1 MNWKISWKSTL
12 RPCEFCCIAARPAY
26 FPNFIY
32 LYLTGCRLLKWT
44 YKIEKLTWSQFWNKV
59 WAFHGLLSASP
70 KMGWWSESR
79 DVELNEFKFSLA
91 SRKMLFN
98 LRRNKTWSKRG
109 KKGRN
114 WPFSTKMRH
123 ISLSKYWSKSQQ
135 FYWFTLEFL
144 LSQLNWI
151 DHAAWGQVCQNQ
163 GVWRTIRPKLEKKL
177 QKHFGFFLRN
187 MSEFCTE
194 SLITLLLYRLH
205 TANRWCFRKGL

>member
-98 LRRNKTWSKRG
+98 LRRNKAWSKRG
-109 KKGRN
+109 KKEEIGHFRQK
-114 WPFSTKMRH
+114 WG
-123 ISLSKYWSKSQQ
+123 I
-135 FYWFTLEFL
+135 FL
-144 LSQLNWI
+144 FQNTEAKANNSIDLPWNSCWVSWI
-151 DHAAWGQVCQNQ
+151 G
-163 GVWRTIRPKLEKKL
+163 
-177 QKHFGFFLRN
+177 
-187 MSEFCTE
+187 
-194 SLITLLLYRLH
+194 LITRHEVKYAKTRESGGPFDPSLKRNCKNISASFWETCRNFVQSL
-205 TANRWCFRKGL
+205 W

>member
-1 MNWKISWKSTL
+1 MVK
-12 RPCEFCCIAARPAY
+12 
-26 FPNFIY
+26 
-32 LYLTGCRLLKWT
+32 TG
-44 YKIEKLTWSQFWNKV
+44 E
-59 WAFHGLLSASP
+59 
-70 KMGWWSESR
+70 
-79 DVELNEFKFSLA
+79 
-91 SRKMLFN
+91 
-98 LRRNKTWSKRG
+98 
-109 KKGRN
+109 KGRN

-194 SLITLLLYRLH
+194 SLITLLLYWQKQHGFDWFWFFSIQINHKQMNGIFINSTNFERMTLFFVNFA
-205 TANRWCFRKGL
+205 TDWIV